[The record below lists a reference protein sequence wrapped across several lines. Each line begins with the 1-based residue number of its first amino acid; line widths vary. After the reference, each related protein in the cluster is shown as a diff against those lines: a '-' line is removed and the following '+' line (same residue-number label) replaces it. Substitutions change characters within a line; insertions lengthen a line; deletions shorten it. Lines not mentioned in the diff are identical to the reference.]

1 MKHLHMLM
9 AVLVIALFLY
19 QSYLVLSANKSAP
32 RVIKISNHII
42 YALVLLSGAWML
54 FQLMSVNAPI
64 QWVIAKMVLFVAAIS
79 ASIKAFN
86 NSATPIQRK
95 TGILI
100 AAAAYVGI
108 VVLAFTKPSNL
119 F

>member
-9 AVLVIALFLY
+9 AVLLIALFLY
-19 QSYLVLSANKSAP
+19 QSYVVLRSNKQPPFA
-32 RVIKISNHII
+32 IKISTHIL
-42 YALVLLSGAWML
+42 YAVIILSGAGL
-54 FQLMSVNAPI
+54 LVQLMSANAPV
-64 QWVIAKMVLFVAAIS
+64 QWVFAKVILLVAALS

-86 NSATPIQRK
+86 PSAAPSQRK

-100 AAAAYVGI
+100 TGIAYVGI
-108 VVLAFTKPSNL
+108 LILAFTKPGNL